1 MEHIT
6 IIQAGTQAHFAA
18 LSRIHALSWRAA
30 YRGVIP
36 QAYLDRE
43 ITEDRWVPFFR
54 EGFRTGAHQGLLLL
68 ADGEPV
74 CGGSCGPAR
83 LDAGR
88 DGSLCAFD
96 NRAFAGWGE
105 IVSLYTLPGETGKG
119 YGGRLLEEMVRR
131 LAGLGC
137 PGCLLYVLEE
147 NPGARRFYERHGFA
161 WDGARVE
168 VPLPPDTV
176 CTDLRYLRPLAG
188 EGAP

>member
-43 ITEDRWVPFFR
+43 ITEDRWVPFFL
-54 EGFRTGAHQGLLLL
+54 EGARTGAHQGLLLL
-68 ADGEPV
+68 ADGRPV

-83 LDAGR
+83 LDAGQ

-96 NRAFAGWGE
+96 NRAFAAGGDHLPVHPPGGDGE
-105 IVSLYTLPGETGKG
+105 G
-119 YGGRLLEEMVRR
+119 VRR
-131 LAGLGC
+131 AAAGGDGPASGRAGLPRLPAVCAGGE
-137 PGCLLYVLEE
+137 PEGQAVL
-147 NPGARRFYERHGFA
+147 
-161 WDGARVE
+161 
-168 VPLPPDTV
+168 
-176 CTDLRYLRPLAG
+176 
-188 EGAP
+188 